1 MLYIFGSELKHLPPD
16 EPPDDYLFAV
26 EIHHYNL
33 TIRLS
38 VHNHVDVGMRVIDRV
53 FELILLAL
61 SSQFGLDPYYMLLM
75 ACVESQRDIFVVI
88 PLSQH
93 EQVGKGHESNV
104 LIGEGRLLFEVGMV
118 QPDESR
124 RGVGSD
130 QLADAEVVVGQI
142 CYFCVV
148 VDAENRRG
156 DGHRLDYAEVI
167 AHLVVIL
174 IRLL

>member
-1 MLYIFGSELKHLPPD
+1 MLYIFGSELEHLPPD

-26 EIHHYNL
+26 EIHHYHL

-38 VHNHVDVGMRVIDRV
+38 VHNHVNVGMRVIDRV
-53 FELILLAL
+53 FELILLTL
-61 SSQFGLDPYYMLLM
+61 FSQFGLDPYHMLLM
-75 ACVESQRDIFVVI
+75 ASVESQRDIFVAI

-93 EQVGKGHESNV
+93 EQVGKGQESNV
-104 LIGEGRLLFEVGMV
+104 FIGEGRLLFELGMV
-118 QPDESR
+118 QPDESGR
-124 RGVGSD
+124 DVGSD
-130 QLADAEVVVGQI
+130 QLADAEIVIGQV

-148 VDAENRRG
+148 VDAEYRRG

-167 AHLVVIL
+167 THLVVIL